1 MNQQNLNLYHIFHE
15 VAVCGNIS
23 AAARSLFI
31 SQPAISKAIL
41 KLEHNLSTTL
51 FFRSSK
57 GVRLTEDGA
66 LLFKQSDAVMQVT
79 EGINQISG
87 VVQNNS
93 ATAQESAA
101 ASQELSAEAASLKRL
116 VDGFT
121 LARD

>member
-66 LLFKQSDAVMQVT
+66 LLFKQVDAAFHAIGQGEEM
-79 EGINQISG
+79 
-87 VVQNNS
+87 
-93 ATAQESAA
+93 
-101 ASQELSAEAASLKRL
+101 LK
-116 VDGFT
+116 
-121 LARD
+121 